1 VSRIPQAALAV
12 LLALSLAG
20 CGWHLRGSGASARGL
35 DGAAIALASRI
46 PDPALERQV
55 SRELQTYG
63 ARVVAAEAP
72 ADATVELLGESLG
85 QRVSSVT
92 AGADVRQYDL
102 TYTLRYRVRTP
113 EEAAAGEARAVIATR
128 TYQADPNDP
137 LVNQSRRERATE
149 ELRTE
154 AVGQLAARIGAA
166 LR

>member
-1 VSRIPQAALAV
+1 MRLLRAALLA
-12 LLALSLAG
+12 LLALSMAG
-20 CGWHLRGSGASARGL
+20 CGWHLRGSGASAQGL

-46 PDPALERQV
+46 PDPALERRV
-55 SRELQTYG
+55 TRELQTYG

-113 EEAAAGEARAVIATR
+113 EDAEAGDGRSVIATR

-137 LVNQSRRERATE
+137 LVNQSRRERASD

>member
-1 VSRIPQAALAV
+1 MIRRVAPLV
-12 LLALSLAG
+12 LLAASLAG
-20 CGWHLRGSGASARGL
+20 CGWHLRGSGVTAQGL
-35 DGAAIALASRI
+35 EDAAIALDSRV
-46 PDPALERQV
+46 PDPALERRV
-55 SRELQTYG
+55 TRELQIYG
-63 ARVVAAEAP
+63 ARVVAADAP
-72 ADATVELLGESLG
+72 ADAVVELVGESLG

-113 EEAAAGEARAVIATR
+113 DGTSTGEQRSVIATR

-137 LVNQSRRERATE
+137 LVNQSRRDRATE
-149 ELRTE
+149 ELRAE

>member
-1 VSRIPQAALAV
+1 MFRALLAV
-12 LLALSLAG
+12 LLAASLTG
-20 CGWHLRGSGASARGL
+20 CGWHLRGSGASAQGL
-35 DGAAIALASRI
+35 EGAAIALRSRI
-46 PDPALERQV
+46 ADPALERRV
-55 SRELQTYG
+55 SRELQIYG
-63 ARVVAAEAP
+63 ASVVAADAP

-102 TYTLRYRVRTP
+102 SYTLRYRVSTP
-113 EEAAAGEARAVIATR
+113 DEEAGGAERAVLATR

-137 LVNQSRRERATE
+137 LVNQSRRDRATE
-149 ELRTE
+149 ELRAE